1 MKSGDRSEAVNPTAV
16 ISGFRRLGVAFC
28 SLRLTRRPGSPLWE
42 RSYPAPPLLRALS
55 GAARP
60 GAKSSPHVALHSA
73 PGSGHTEASSPTR
86 VPDPVGLTSLQTHRP
101 PRCSSNAWG
110 QPTSRPWLQL
120 FLFLE
125 CSFHR
130 YRCDSKFS
138 FCLRLTHFVLKEAY
152 TEPRILT
159 CAARIPAL

>member
-1 MKSGDRSEAVNPTAV
+1 MKSGDRSEAVKRRAV

-60 GAKSSPHVALHSA
+60 GATSSPRVVLHSA
-73 PGSGHTEASSPTR
+73 PGSEASSPTR
-86 VPDPVGLTSLQTHRP
+86 VPNPVGLTSLQTHRP

-125 CSFHR
+125 CSFRR

-138 FCLRLTHFVLKEAY
+138 FRLRLTHFVLQEAY